1 MQRGPMRPLMTGC
14 ILYLLLMAVLFLLSD
29 FLYVQIAL
37 VLFLI
42 LGLSVCA
49 YLAGIE
55 RIVLPRILSSR
66 NFCIG
71 LVVAAVIA
79 AVGVWEFYNLAV
91 AKGTEP
97 QRWLGIVASAML
109 VMAAAAFA
117 GTGGP

>member
-49 YLAGIE
+49 
-55 RIVLPRILSSR
+55 
-66 NFCIG
+66 
-71 LVVAAVIA
+71 
-79 AVGVWEFYNLAV
+79 
-91 AKGTEP
+91 
-97 QRWLGIVASAML
+97 
-109 VMAAAAFA
+109 
-117 GTGGP
+117 